1 MLKSQFQ
8 GSNPR
13 LLGTQLSGELKLMQQ
28 QTLDYLEEFNAMYVF

>member
-8 GSNPR
+8 GSDSR
-13 LLGTQLSGELKLMQQ
+13 LLQLAVWWAEVMQQ